1 MKLQICIL
9 FALRIYITIQQ
20 TSHLSWPLDPF
31 SIQRATTGYPS
42 PLKPIYQMQK
52 DLMVPQ
58 MTRHGNVLRP
68 TPKEQVGSE
77 NDYTRPV
84 WLYSL
89 YYVGKR
95 SVQCAISSVTLPL
108 IFSLMQ
114 YGSYV
119 NAETGIPS
127 VTSCCLQCL
136 EPPFRRVQP
145 VSSWFSE
152 KLLMTL
158 VRYISG

>member
-31 SIQRATTGYPS
+31 SIQKVNTGYPS

-58 MTRHGNVLRP
+58 MTRPGNVLRL

-77 NDYTRPV
+77 TDDTRPV

-89 YYVGKR
+89 YYLGKR
-95 SVQCAISSVTLPL
+95 SVQCAISSVALPL

-114 YGSYV
+114 YGS
-119 NAETGIPS
+119 
-127 VTSCCLQCL
+127 
-136 EPPFRRVQP
+136 
-145 VSSWFSE
+145 
-152 KLLMTL
+152 KLLLAFTSWAFC
-158 VRYISG
+158 VIRSENDKNQVCTWWSKTVVSQQKRWQSCGA